1 MVALKKYDNDMLIKY
16 LLEVLEKLKNSI
28 LEEKDLKKFSSL
40 LKIEKILKPE

>member
-1 MVALKKYDNDMLIKY
+1 MYDNDKLIKY